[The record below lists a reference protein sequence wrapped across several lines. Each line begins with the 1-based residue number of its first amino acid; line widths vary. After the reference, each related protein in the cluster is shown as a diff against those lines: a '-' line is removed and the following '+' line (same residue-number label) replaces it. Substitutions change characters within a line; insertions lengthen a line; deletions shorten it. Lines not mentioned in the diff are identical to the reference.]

1 MNRIK
6 SYRNY
11 IWMFHVKPLFRP
23 FKDAYN
29 WLVRRISRKQRLLAL
44 RTLANLPPDAAIGLS
59 EDDAQLLRV
68 MSNLLLPS
76 RWVTRRGRIDFTC
89 PSLEDITLWQM
100 IETRQA
106 ETALE
111 RISGWTGGYAPE
123 TVADMI
129 KLTKYIAEEV
139 EKADQFERM
148 LLPGGSGSAESNP
161 ISEAKSV
168 LGMVQL
174 ASELMHCTFEEAK
187 LINYSDVILA
197 ISARHEEVE
206 RQKSKTK

>member
-1 MNRIK
+1 MNKFK

-11 IWMFHVKPLFRP
+11 IWVFHVKPLLRP
-23 FKDAYN
+23 IKEAYK
-29 WLVRRISRKQRLLAL
+29 WTIRRVSRKQRLAAL
-44 RTLANLPPDAAIGLS
+44 LIIANLPPDAATDLS

-76 RWVTRRGRIDFTC
+76 RWVTRNGRIDFTC

-100 IETRQA
+100 LETRRA

-206 RQKSKTK
+206 RQKSKFK

>member
-1 MNRIK
+1 
-6 SYRNY
+6 
-11 IWMFHVKPLFRP
+11 MFHVKPLFRP
-23 FKDAYN
+23 IKEAYK
-29 WLVRRISRKQRLLAL
+29 WAIRRISRKQRLLAL

-76 RWVTRRGRIDFTC
+76 RWITRNGRIDFTC
-89 PSLEDITLWQM
+89 PSLEDVTLWQM

-148 LLPGGSGSAESNP
+148 LLPGGSGSVESNP
-161 ISEAKSV
+161 ISEAKSI

>member
-1 MNRIK
+1 
-6 SYRNY
+6 
-11 IWMFHVKPLFRP
+11 MFHVKQLLRP
-23 FKDAYN
+23 VHRAYS
-29 WLVRRISRKQRLLAL
+29 WTIRRISRKQRLLAL
-44 RTLANLPPDAAIGLS
+44 RTLANLPPDSAVDLS
-59 EDDAQLLRV
+59 EDDTELLRV

-76 RWVTRRGRIDFTC
+76 RWITRNGRIDFTC

-111 RISGWTGGYAPE
+111 RIGAWTAGYVPE
-123 TVADMI
+123 TVADMV
-129 KLTKYIAEEV
+129 KLTKYIAEEI

-148 LLPGGSGSAESNP
+148 LLPGGSGSVEGNP

-206 RQKSKTK
+206 RQKSKIK

>member
-23 FKDAYN
+23 FGKAYN
-29 WLVRRISRKQRLLAL
+29 WLVRRICRKQRLLAL
-44 RTLANLPPDAAIGLS
+44 RTLASLPPDAAIGLS
-59 EDDAQLLRV
+59 EDDAQLLRTT
-68 MSNLLLPS
+68 SEYLLPS
-76 RWVTRRGRIDFTC
+76 QWITRNGNIVYTS
-89 PSLEDITLWQM
+89 PSLEDVTLWQM

-111 RISGWTGGYAPE
+111 RISGWTGGYVPE
-123 TVADMI
+123 TIADMM
-129 KLTKYIAEEV
+129 KLTKFIAGEV

-148 LLPGGSGSAESNP
+148 LLPGGGGSTESNP
-161 ISEAKSV
+161 IAEAKSV

-206 RQKSKTK
+206 RQKSKIK